1 MVSDMLS
8 QEEIDALLN
17 GDSDN
22 DSDEAVN
29 EEFLNEME
37 IDALGEIGNI
47 SMGTAATTLFTLLG
61 QKVII
66 TTPEVSRVTAKELAT
81 LYPKPFIAVDV
92 KYRVGLEGT
101 NLLVLKSEDVKIIT
115 DLMMGGDGTNTD
127 REINEMDLS
136 AISEAMNQMVGSSS
150 TSLSEIFNK
159 KIDIDPPR
167 AFETNADGDGN
178 GLEIF
183 NDADILVKISFKMII
198 GDLIDS
204 EIMQLLP
211 LEFARSQV
219 KNLLENEPE
228 EVLVEQ
234 TISEPSAASIQ
245 NAQVQPKVQ
254 NTEQPISNQS
264 ISTNSQQNYVNES
277 MTQPQNSVN
286 RIQQPVNVEKVEFEP
301 FDKNEKIVYN
311 ENINMVQ
318 EIPVEITVEL
328 GRTKRKISEILEYG
342 PGTIVELDKLVGEA
356 LEIYANGRIIAK
368 GEVVVID
375 DNFGIRITDIIN
387 AKNKI
392 NKL

>member
-1 MVSDMLS
+1 MASDMLS
-8 QEEIDALLN
+8 QEEIDALLK
-17 GDSDN
+17 GDSSSEEETN
-22 DSDEAVN
+22 D
-29 EEFLNEME
+29 FLNEME

-61 QKVII
+61 QRVNI
-66 TTPEVSRVTAKELAT
+66 TTPEVSRISAKELANY
-81 LYPKPFIAVDV
+81 YPKPFIAVDV
-92 KYRVGLEGT
+92 KYKVGLEGT
-101 NLLVLKSEDVKIIT
+101 NLLILKSSDVKIIT

-167 AFETNADGDGN
+167 AFETNLEGVNA

-183 NDADILVKISFKMII
+183 NENEILVKISFKMII

-211 LEFARSQV
+211 LDFARVQIQS
-219 KNLLENEPE
+219 LLNNESANVVVEEKPVAKKADSAPRAPQQPAAAAPMQQQTYSEPE
-228 EVLVEQ
+228 Y
-234 TISEPSAASIQ
+234 
-245 NAQVQPKVQ
+245 
-254 NTEQPISNQS
+254 SNQS
-264 ISTNSQQNYVNES
+264 ANTYQN
-277 MTQPQNSVN
+277 
-286 RIQQPVNVEKVEFEP
+286 PVNVQKVEFEP
-301 FDKNEKIVYN
+301 FDKTEKIVYN
-311 ENINMVQ
+311 ENINMIQ

-328 GRTKRKISEILEYG
+328 GRTRRKISEILEYG

-387 AKNKI
+387 SKSKI
-392 NKL
+392 NKI

>member
-1 MVSDMLS
+1 MASDMLS
-8 QEEIDALLN
+8 QEEIDALLK
-17 GDSDN
+17 GDSQSEEEETN
-22 DSDEAVN
+22 D
-29 EEFLNEME
+29 FLNEME

-61 QKVII
+61 HKVTI
-66 TTPEVSRVTAKELAT
+66 TTPEVSRITAKELSNY
-81 LYPKPFIAVDV
+81 YPKPFIAVDV
-92 KYRVGLEGT
+92 KYKIGLEGT
-101 NLLVLKSEDVKIIT
+101 NLLILKSNDVKIIT

-167 AFETNADGDGN
+167 AFETNLEGVNA

-183 NDADILVKISFKMII
+183 NEQDILVKISFKMVI

-211 LEFARSQV
+211 LEFAKIQIQSLLNNE
-219 KNLLENEPE
+219 KNN
-228 EVLVEQ
+228 VVEQ
-234 TISEPSAASIQ
+234 KTVMKQPEPVLETPKQPAAAISSQPVAYAEPQYASQ
-245 NAQVQPKVQ
+245 
-254 NTEQPISNQS
+254 
-264 ISTNSQQNYVNES
+264 
-277 MTQPQNSVN
+277 SVN
-286 RIQQPVNVEKVEFEP
+286 TYQNPVNVQKVEFEQ
-301 FDKNEKIVYN
+301 FDKTEKIVYN
-311 ENINMVQ
+311 ENINMIQ

-387 AKNKI
+387 SKSKI
-392 NKL
+392 NKI

>member
-234 TISEPSAASIQ
+234 TISEPSAASVQ
-245 NAQVQPKVQ
+245 NAQVQPQ
-254 NTEQPISNQS
+254 AQSTEQPISNQS

>member
-1 MVSDMLS
+1 MLS

-17 GDSDN
+17 GGT
-22 DSDEAVN
+22 DEDTSAGDD
-29 EEFLNEME
+29 FLNELE

-66 TTPEVSRVTAKELAT
+66 TTPEVSRVNASELST

-150 TSLSEIFNK
+150 TSLSEMFHK

-167 AFETNADGDGN
+167 AFQTQVDGDGT

-183 NDADILVKISFKMII
+183 KETDVLVRISFKMII

-219 KNLLENEPE
+219 KNLLEQDMPEVSVENE
-228 EVLVEQ
+228 VEQ
-234 TISEPSAASIQ
+234 IQEPAATQSVPQ
-245 NAQVQPKVQ
+245 QPAAQAQPQ
-254 NTEQPISNQS
+254 H
-264 ISTNSQQNYVNES
+264 
-277 MTQPQNSVN
+277 TQPQPQPQMQAQYQQPMQAQPQMGYSAPSNNMV
-286 RIQQPVNVEKVEFEP
+286 QQPVNVERVEFEP
-301 FDKNEKIVYN
+301 FDNNQKIVYN
-311 ENINMVQ
+311 ENISMVQ

-342 PGTIVELDKLVGEA
+342 PGTIVELDKLVGEP
-356 LEIYANGRIIAK
+356 LEVYANGRIIAK

-387 AKNKI
+387 SKNKI
-392 NKL
+392 SKL

>member
-234 TISEPSAASIQ
+234 TISEPSAASVQ
-245 NAQVQPKVQ
+245 NAQVQPQ
-254 NTEQPISNQS
+254 AQSTEQPISNQS

-277 MTQPQNSVN
+277 ITQPQNSVN